1 MTDMMRSCLEWM
13 MSLGWLGKLLG
24 VLLLAALI
32 VLVVLLIGWTWRAS
46 RGG

>member
-1 MTDMMRSCLEWM
+1 MTDMMRSCTEWM
-13 MSLGWLGKLLG
+13 MSLGWLGMLPG

-32 VLVVLLIGWTWRAS
+32 VLIVLLIGRTWRGS